1 MSVQWGRGE
10 GPQENKFEQVY
21 SDHHQ
26 MSVAWVPPGLMW
38 GQGCTLPCDLTHGAF
53 DVRSIYQPTTKNSPH
68 PNPHPEQ
75 TQACENSTFNKF
87 RLGYGLNCSVRG
99 RVSSSRNWTQQTVKV
114 VFFGKAPCAS
124 PPGLIS
130 NRPMWE
136 GGGSSALLAPRTSK
150 CHPKE
155 GEWEIQACKENA
167 VCLSTGVC
175 LQGQDPPKPEM
186 LTCSYFFG
194 DILPD
199 FSP

>member
-1 MSVQWGRGE
+1 MLDLSTNQPPKTPPIPNRHRPV
-10 GPQENKFEQVY
+10 KT
-21 SDHHQ
+21 
-26 MSVAWVPPGLMW
+26 VP
-38 GQGCTLPCDLTHGAF
+38 LTNF
-53 DVRSIYQPTTKNSPH
+53 VW
-68 PNPHPEQ
+68 
-75 TQACENSTFNKF
+75 
-87 RLGYGLNCSVRG
+87 GYGLNCSVQG

-114 VFFGKAPCAS
+114 VFFGKAPCTS

-136 GGGSSALLAPRTSK
+136 GGGSSALLPPRTSR

-155 GEWEIQACKENA
+155 GEGKIQACKESA

-175 LQGQDPPKPEM
+175 LQGQDPPPEPEM

-199 FSP
+199 FSQ